1 MIRVVID
8 TSALVSAVLQG
19 RLRPYVTPVVLEEY
33 SKVFEYERLKHL
45 DRNRILRLRQII
57 ERAAVKVKSRGN
69 LKLSSHEDNQ
79 RPSVARLVDL
89 ENQLAS
95 LNYRRWEGSA

>member
-33 SKVFEYERLKHL
+33 IKVFEYERLKHL
-45 DRNRILRLRQII
+45 DIGFTSLVRLPKTSSRIARSQ
-57 ERAAVKVKSRGN
+57 VPRG
-69 LKLSSHEDNQ
+69 Q
-79 RPSVARLVDL
+79 RYVSEARPQGSVP
-89 ENQLAS
+89 
-95 LNYRRWEGSA
+95 RRVNGY